1 LRGKVNR
8 TLKRRMI
15 ETLIWSVVLYGSETW
30 AMRKEDIK
38 GLESFEMWTWR
49 RVEKISW
56 AEHKTNEEVL
66 ETNGEERTLIRTI
79 KIRQKK
85 WIGHTLREESLLT
98 TAIEGKMLGKR

>member
-1 LRGKVNR
+1 
-8 TLKRRMI
+8 MI

-30 AMRKEDIK
+30 TMRKEDIK

-66 ETNGEERTLIRTI
+66 ETTG
-79 KIRQKK
+79 
-85 WIGHTLREESLLT
+85 
-98 TAIEGKMLGKR
+98 